1 MDGAHVDRSESYS
14 RMDTSSPE
22 ARDRLRQVIDNQI
35 KALEDSIR
43 DSKHHRNA
51 LAPISRLPPEILA
64 VIFLFL
70 SSSAFDEG
78 FGYLKW
84 LRVTH
89 VCCHWRETALN
100 FPHLWSRINFT
111 LLTRAGIAEIPAR
124 AKMAPLHLEAII
136 TAWSREHL
144 DTFEQQL
151 EAHISHTR
159 HLSLSGECQ
168 TVLERLVSPAPALEY
183 LALANSYDPFDW
195 PFQIVV
201 HDTLFNRTAPKLTS
215 LRLFGCD
222 ISWKS
227 RLFKTLQTL
236 EIRSPSEETRP
247 TLEDWLDALNEMI
260 QLETLILDSAIPI
273 SPLSDPRISKPRR
286 AVTLHS
292 LTQFDI
298 TSSVEDCALALSH
311 LTLPAL
317 TSLRVHSKSHN
328 YEGNDVGILIPHIA
342 RNARGPQDLS
352 PLQSIVL
359 KGGITRLE
367 LLAWTLPDVDVE
379 DSNRIRPLDSV
390 RVLFAVH
397 ASGDVWWHRNT
408 GARILDALW
417 TQLPM
422 DAISTLS
429 IEGPSQLRKEF
440 WLSHASSLAMLK
452 QARLAPSAVKA
463 FRETLAEESPSNGP
477 RFPRLSK
484 LILVKAPLTALRTY
498 RLHDIVRKRLE
509 QGTPLEVLDLRTC
522 IATERAIQ
530 LLAEIVG
537 DVQGPEEMLKTGNPM
552 FFNWKGGVDFFDEE
566 EKRMEDGDE
575 IEPWFG
581 TDADEDEEEDD
592 EHDDGWDDYVED
604 SDPYSDGFY

>member
-1 MDGAHVDRSESYS
+1 MDGDAHVDRSEPYC

-22 ARDRLRQVIDNQI
+22 ARDHLRKVIDDEI
-35 KALEDSIR
+35 KALEESIR
-43 DSKHHRNA
+43 ASKCHRNA
-51 LAPISRLPPEILA
+51 LAPISRLPPETLA
-64 VIFLFL
+64 VIFSFL

-78 FGYLKW
+78 VGYPEW

-89 VCCHWRETALN
+89 VCRHWRETALN

-111 LLTRAGIAEIPAR
+111 RLTTAGIAEIPAR
-124 AKMAPLHLEAII
+124 AKMAPLNWEVTA
-136 TAWSREHL
+136 TAWSGEHF
-144 DTFEQQL
+144 DAFERQL
-151 EAHISHTR
+151 ETHISHTR
-159 HLSLSGECQ
+159 HLSLSGEFQ

-183 LALANSYDPFDW
+183 LALSNSSRPFDW

-215 LRLFGCD
+215 LRLVGCD

-227 RLFKTLQTL
+227 RLLKGLQTL
-236 EIRSPSEETRP
+236 EIRSPSKEARP
-247 TLEDWLDALNEMI
+247 TLENWLDALNEMT
-260 QLETLILDSAIPI
+260 QLETLVLYSAIPI
-273 SPLSDPRISKPRR
+273 SPLSDPHISKPRR
-286 AVTLHS
+286 AVTLPS

-298 TSSVEDCALALSH
+298 TSSAEDCALALSH

-317 TSLRVHSKSHN
+317 TSLRVHSKSHD

-342 RNARGPQDLS
+342 RNASGPQDLS
-352 PLQSIVL
+352 PLQSIVVR
-359 KGGITRLE
+359 GGITRVE

-379 DSNRIRPLDSV
+379 DSDRITPLASE
-390 RVLFAVH
+390 RVFFAVA
-397 ASGDVWWHRNT
+397 ASGDVWRHPNT

-422 DAISTLS
+422 DAISALS
-429 IEGPSQLRKEF
+429 IEGLSQLRKEF
-440 WLSHASSLAMLK
+440 WLSHTSSLAMLK

-463 FRETLAEESPSNGP
+463 FRETLAEESPPNGP

-484 LILVKAPLTALRTY
+484 LILVKVALTALRTY
-498 RLHDIVRKRLE
+498 RLHDILRKRLE

-522 IATERAIQ
+522 IATERATQ

-537 DVQGPEEMLKTGNPM
+537 DVQCPAEMLETGNMM

-566 EKRMEDGDE
+566 EKRVDDDYGIPSPWSVTDG
-575 IEPWFG
+575 
-581 TDADEDEEEDD
+581 DEDEEDDD
-592 EHDDGWDDYVED
+592 EWDDYVED
-604 SDPYSDGFY
+604 SDPYSDEF